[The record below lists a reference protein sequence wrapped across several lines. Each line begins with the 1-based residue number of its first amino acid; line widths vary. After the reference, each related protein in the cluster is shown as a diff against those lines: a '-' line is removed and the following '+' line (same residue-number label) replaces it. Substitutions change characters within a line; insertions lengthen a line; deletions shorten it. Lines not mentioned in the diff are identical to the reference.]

1 MEAFCVRKGVHWIRI
16 PQGRVL
22 VVGCCE
28 GGNEHGFRK
37 KYEMAWRAE
46 LLLVSGGKSEVERYW

>member
-1 MEAFCVRKGVHWIRI
+1 MRKGVHWIRI